1 MIDVAHAVLDMYITI
16 LSTPPSDPSFLST
29 PSPVS
34 PKDQPSTT
42 APNPSSSLNTAFRLS
57 VFWTAQTLTELKI
70 HLRDRRPGGAVSLKA
85 WPEVETNGESSEAD
99 GMGRNDAT
107 VRFIWEPQTVST

>member
-1 MIDVAHAVLDMYITI
+1 MI

-34 PKDQPSTT
+34 PKEPLQT
-42 APNPSSSLNTAFRLS
+42 AATYHPASSLNTAYKLAIY
-57 VFWTAQTLTELKI
+57 WTAQKLTELKI
-70 HLRDRRPGGAVSLKA
+70 ELRNRRPDSAAVPLKG
-85 WPEVETNGESSEAD
+85 WPEAEANGEGTEAE

-107 VRFIWEPQTVST
+107 VRFIWETQA